1 MSDNSAKSNHPI
13 TIYDVAKAAGVS
25 YSTVSRVLNGFEFV
39 KDSTRNRVMDAAE
52 RLGYVANLQARG
64 LAGGRSN
71 IIGLLVPVLDNSYV
85 SEVMK
90 GIDEALARAG
100 FNLMLFTTHRHEGK
114 EQQYASTIASMTDG
128 LILLVPLESPIYLDA
143 IRERNYPHVLVDQTD
158 ESGASASVSATNWQ
172 GAYEV
177 TQHLIMLGHRRIG
190 VITGLLELSSARERL
205 NGYRAALQDHDIPV
219 DDSLIIQGDYLQAR
233 GYAAAQALLRLERR
247 PTAIFASN
255 DLSALGAM
263 DAIREAGLSIPD
275 DISLVGFDDIPQ
287 AAITHPKLT
296 TVRQPLVQMGR
307 TAVQLLLERLEH
319 PDSPPGHITLTT
331 ELVIRASSKP
341 PR

>member
-1 MSDNSAKSNHPI
+1 MSGDHLKSNQPV
-13 TIYDVAKAAGVS
+13 TIYDVAEAAGVS

-39 KDSTRNRVMDAAE
+39 KESTRSKVIDAAE

-71 IIGLLVPVLDNSYV
+71 IIGLLVPVLDNSYI
-85 SEVMK
+85 SEVML
-90 GIDEALARAG
+90 GIDEALARAD
-100 FNLMLFTTHRHEGK
+100 FNLMLFTTHRHAGK
-114 EQQYASTIASMTDG
+114 EMQYASTIASMTDG
-128 LILLVPLESPIYLDA
+128 LILIVPLESQLYLNA
-143 IRERNYPHVLVDQTD
+143 IRERNYPHVLVDQPDDT
-158 ESGASASVSATNWQ
+158 GATASVDATNWH
-172 GAYEV
+172 GAYEA

-190 VITGLLELSSARERL
+190 VITGLLELNSAQERL
-205 NGYRAALQDHDIPV
+205 NGYRAALQDNAIPI
-219 DDSLIIQGDYLQAR
+219 DNSLIAEGNYLQLG
-233 GYAAAQALLRLERR
+233 GYNVASELLRVHER
-247 PTAIFASN
+247 PTAIFAMN

-287 AAITHPKLT
+287 AAIMHPKLT

-307 TAVQLLLERLEH
+307 TAVRLLLEQLEH
-319 PDSPPGHITLTT
+319 PDSPPGHETLATQ
-331 ELVIRASSKP
+331 LVIRASSQP

>member
-1 MSDNSAKSNHPI
+1 MSADNLRPNQPV
-13 TIYDVAKAAGVS
+13 TIYDVAAAAGVS

-39 KDSTRNRVMDAAE
+39 KESTRVKVMDAAE

-85 SEVMK
+85 SEVMM

-100 FNLMLFTTHRHEGK
+100 FNLMLFTTHRHAGK

-128 LILLVPLESPIYLDA
+128 LILLVPLESPIYLNA

-158 ESGASASVSATNWQ
+158 ESGASASVSGTNWH
-172 GAYEV
+172 GAYEA

-205 NGYRAALQDHDIPV
+205 NGYRAALQDYAIPI
-219 DDSLIIQGDYLQAR
+219 DESLIVEGDYLQPR
-233 GYAAAQALLRLERR
+233 GYEAAQELLKLRER
-247 PTAIFASN
+247 PSAIFAMN

-263 DAIREAGLSIPD
+263 DAIRESGLSIPE

-307 TAVQLLLERLEH
+307 IAVRLLLEQLDH
-319 PDSPPGHITLTT
+319 PGSPPGHETLATQ
-331 ELVIRASSKP
+331 LVIRASSQP